1 MWRDIKEYEG
11 LYEINENA
19 VVRRVEGKG
28 IDGRKVTTH
37 VVVSSKTRKGTR
49 YIALW
54 KDGNRKTFMLHKIY
68 AEAFYMSENEACRR
82 LYKGFIGYGQA
93 VQNVKD
99 ILLRNLSD
107 LEKEQSAGENRHD
120 EILYIQQFLDEL
132 KDFWPLYEYLKEK
145 GLVISINTNGSL
157 IDEQAVEKFK
167 KSPPCRINIT
177 LYGASDETYEK
188 LCRIRNGFQKVDK
201 AVTLLCKAGIPVK
214 LNCSLTPYN
223 VCDLEKIVD
232 YAKKRNLILDINPYM
247 YPPVRKENFKPGFNE
262 RFSPEE
268 VAYWHIKS
276 KQLQYEK
283 DAYLDF
289 LQQIV
294 QGTVK
299 PPGLDEE
306 CYDSLDGQIR
316 CRAGRAAFWVTW
328 DGYMLPCGM
337 MGAPETDLREY
348 DFANAWKLMIQK
360 ADAVN
365 LSGIC
370 NNCQNS
376 SICHSCA
383 AMAMAETG
391 RFDGI
396 PVYMCEMVKTMKKL
410 AQEQLKIYGA
420 E

>member
-1 MWRDIKEYEG
+1 MTDEETLVRTPLTNMLFHKASIKRIPLSGTFEVTPRCNFDCRMCYIRHSEAEVKCHERTVQSLEEWKIIADEAVREG
-11 LYEINENA
+11 MLYLLITGGEPF
-19 VVRRVEGKG
+19 
-28 IDGRKVTTH
+28 
-37 VVVSSKTRKGTR
+37 
-49 YIALW
+49 LW
-54 KDGNRKTFMLHKIY
+54 
-68 AEAFYMSENEACRR
+68 
-82 LYKGFIGYGQA
+82 
-93 VQNVKD
+93 
-99 ILLRNLSD
+99 
-107 LEKEQSAGENRHD
+107 
-120 EILYIQQFLDEL
+120 

-328 DGYMLPCGM
+328 DGYMLPCGL